1 MAKKKA
7 APKKPAASKRR
18 PAAAKSTGK
27 RTVAKPAAKKTVAK
41 KSPPAPKT
49 KAVAKSKPAVKSVKP
64 PAKSAS
70 RPETKSSEKPRK
82 RIPAMFA
89 PCPWDLRDVKVTFS
103 ESTYTTHF
111 HYVRTNP
118 VTCRVR
124 VWYAGTVNGPLDN
137 EIGFPRDHG
146 EADCT
151 GTPHDWDADQLISSQ
166 HLVRIQLFLN
176 DQAKTAA
183 RDVVVVSVP

>member
-1 MAKKKA
+1 M
-7 APKKPAASKRR
+7 
-18 PAAAKSTGK
+18 
-27 RTVAKPAAKKTVAK
+27 
-41 KSPPAPKT
+41 
-49 KAVAKSKPAVKSVKP
+49 
-64 PAKSAS
+64 
-70 RPETKSSEKPRK
+70 RK

-111 HYVRTNP
+111 HYIRTNP
-118 VTCRVR
+118 INCRVR

-146 EADCT
+146 AADCT
-151 GTPHDWDADQLISSQ
+151 GTPQDWDADQLISSQ

-176 DQAKTAA
+176 DSAKTPA
-183 RDVVVVSVP
+183 RDVVVTSVP